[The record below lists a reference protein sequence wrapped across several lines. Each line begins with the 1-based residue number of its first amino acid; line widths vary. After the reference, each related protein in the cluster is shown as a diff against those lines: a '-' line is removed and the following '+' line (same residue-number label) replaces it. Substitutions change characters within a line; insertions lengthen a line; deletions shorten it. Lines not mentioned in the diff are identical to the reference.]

1 MWSQE
6 GREYKEMFNRHVNAS
21 FNNDYIC
28 MFSCELPKWNKMRR
42 YSYTRTSLEN
52 QTLKKPIQKIWE
64 ATNPNGGKWWYA
76 SSLRT
81 KLRCFNS
88 QITWSLWDTAFAGGN
103 DSNSF
108 RKPIIM
114 REEKV
119 CIGSS
124 VRQHFGHGLP
134 EL

>member
-64 ATNPNGGKWWYA
+64 ATNTNGGNSGMPHHWEQNWDA
-76 SSLRT
+76 SIL
-81 KLRCFNS
+81 KLLEVYET
-88 QITWSLWDTAFAGGN
+88 QPLQAAMT
-103 DSNSF
+103 
-108 RKPIIM
+108 PIHL
-114 REEKV
+114 
-119 CIGSS
+119 GSP
-124 VRQHFGHGLP
+124 L
-134 EL
+134 